1 MESRQFKFLGFNGN
15 GTASGPLVGVLPAL
29 VQLVLSL
36 HIATLANPPNTFKL
50 AMIDGILAAVG
61 WLHVGEFLEFPELKE
76 GLLAVGTVGGIIFLF
91 TSVHSEMT
99 WVAIQHVTKS
109 FMVASVAVG
118 VVGHSVGTPLTRF
131 EGSQIE
137 LATVLGWSLRG
148 PGKKR
153 KKGEGWRSADVL
165 KEWVLRECIQ
175 RQHDNNK
182 PGCIVLLLLGVLPLG
197 GLVGLV
203 LCRSFLCLLSCCL
216 PPLGLL
222 CPTLLVVLSRSLLG
236 RSLLS
241 RSWSNRSWSNRSAIH
256 RSHSCRIH
264 KSWSFSGS

>member
-118 VVGHSVGTPLTRF
+118 VVGHSVGAPLTRF

-148 PGKKR
+148 PGTKR
-153 KKGEGWRSADVL
+153 GRKGKAGGQVL
-165 KEWVLRECIQ
+165 KEWVLREWIQ

-182 PGCIVLLLLGVLPLG
+182 PGCILLLLLGVLHLG
-197 GLVGLV
+197 GLV

-216 PPLGLL
+216 RLLGLL
-222 CPTLLVVLSRSLLG
+222 SPTLLVVLSRSLLR

-256 RSHSCRIH
+256 RSCSCSIH